1 MIMCM
6 YIDVKIGEIKLF
18 YSIGVSGAEWRSLAG
33 GGGRGRMITDLSS
46 HFSQGN
52 NY

>member
-1 MIMCM
+1 M

-18 YSIGVSGAEWRSLAG
+18 YSIAIGVSGAEWCLAG

>member
-1 MIMCM
+1 M

-18 YSIGVSGAEWRSLAG
+18 YSIAIGVSGAEWRSLAG
-33 GGGRGRMITDLSS
+33 GGGWERMITDLSS